1 MKSGN
6 VKKNPIAKFFGQ
18 SFTVLWSD
26 LRFLRRFWKRTLW
39 TSLMT
44 PLLYLLA
51 FGVGIS
57 SMVEMDGGGSY
68 LAFVIPGIIAIT
80 AMTTAYNASG
90 NKLSVDKIFYK
101 SFDEVIMA
109 PLSID
114 TVAFGKGMVGVL
126 RGVLACGLFIILG
139 MLMAPS
145 EFTVNWPFF
154 AALILSLLA
163 FSFMGVAVGVIAK
176 THQDMST
183 FSSIFIM
190 PMTFL
195 CGTLFDPAV
204 APQWLQVFLYSLPLT
219 HSSTAMR
226 AAVDSGEVMW
236 WSLAY
241 MLIFAIICYIIARWQ
256 IKKLDF

>member
-1 MKSGN
+1 MKSDTAKSN
-6 VKKNPIAKFFGQ
+6 SITKFFSQ
-18 SFTVLWSD
+18 SFNVLWSD

-51 FGVGIS
+51 FGLGIS
-57 SMVEMDGGGSY
+57 SMVGSGY
-68 LAFVIPGIIAIT
+68 LLFVIPGIIAIT

-101 SFDEVIMA
+101 SFDEVMMA
-109 PLSID
+109 PLSTD
-114 TVAFGKGMVGVL
+114 AVAFGKGMVGVL
-126 RGVLACGLFIILG
+126 RGVLACGLFIVLG
-139 MLMAPS
+139 MLMAPD
-145 EFTVNWPFF
+145 FTINWPFL
-154 AALILSLLA
+154 AVLMLSLLA

-176 THQDMST
+176 THQDMNT
-183 FSSIFIM
+183 FSSIAIM

-195 CGTLFDPAV
+195 CGTLFDPSV
-204 APQWLQVFLYSLPLT
+204 APQWLQVFLYALPLT

-226 AAVDSGEVMW
+226 VAVDSGEVVW

>member
-1 MKSGN
+1 MEKRII
-6 VKKNPIAKFFGQ
+6 KKHPVSKFFGQ

-39 TSLMT
+39 SSLMT

-57 SMVEMDGGGSY
+57 GMVGSSY

-80 AMTTAYNASG
+80 AISTAYNASG

-101 SFDEVIMA
+101 SFDEVMMA
-109 PLSID
+109 PLGTD
-114 TVAFGKGMVGVL
+114 AVAFGKGMVGVL
-126 RGVLACGLFIILG
+126 RGILACGLFIILG
-139 MLMAPS
+139 MLMTDD
-145 EFTVNWPFF
+145 FTVNWPFF
-154 AALILSLLA
+154 AALMLSLLA

-183 FSSIFIM
+183 FSTVVIM

-195 CGTLFDPAV
+195 CGTLFDPAI

-226 AAVDSGEVMW
+226 AAVDSGEVMG
-236 WSLAY
+236 WSLIY
-241 MLIFAIICYIIARWQ
+241 LLLFAIICYIIARWQ

>member
-1 MKSGN
+1 MEKSIT
-6 VKKNPIAKFFGQ
+6 KKHPVVRFLSQ

-51 FGVGIS
+51 FGVGIAG
-57 SMVEMDGGGSY
+57 MVTMEEGGGSY

-80 AMTTAYNASG
+80 AISTAYNASG

-101 SFDEVIMA
+101 SFDEVMMA
-109 PLSID
+109 PLSTD
-114 TVAFGKGMVGVL
+114 AVAFGKGMVGVL
-126 RGVLACGLFIILG
+126 RGILACGLFIILG
-139 MLMAPS
+139 MLMTND
-145 EFTVNWPFF
+145 FVVNWPFF
-154 AALILSLLA
+154 AALMLSLLA

-183 FSSIFIM
+183 FSSMVIM

-195 CGTLFDPAV
+195 CGTLFDPNI
-204 APQWLQVFLYSLPLT
+204 APQWLQVILYSLPLT

-226 AAVDSGEVMW
+226 AAVASGDIMW